1 MNLTTRVNRMSKL
14 TDLEI
19 CQRIAEIEG
28 VTDTVNV
35 AIKAISNQKYHSIF
49 NPSNVTSPPTFDEIY
64 NPLTDDA
71 MCFRLMVKYNVSF
84 WQNEDKGMF
93 CAKVRDPEFGVIR
106 VKKPNIAICIAII
119 ESKEPKT

>member
-1 MNLTTRVNRMSKL
+1 MIMNEL

-35 AIKAISNQKYHSIF
+35 AIEAISNQKYNSIF
-49 NPSNVTSPPTFDEIY
+49 NPNNITSPPTFDDIY

-71 MCFRLMVKYNVSF
+71 LCFKLMVKYKITVEFTRYYESLKSNTIKAFYNDVGYGSYI
-84 WQNEDKGMF
+84 
-93 CAKVRDPEFGVIR
+93 RDIN
-106 VKKPNIAICIAII
+106 PNKAICLAII
-119 ESKEPKT
+119 KSKAIDNG